1 MYGILFDQTYIN
13 MVIFGLIVFFIMF
26 LWRKLTV
33 MEGNVFILE
42 KRVDMMKKSD
52 RKDSINK
59 SFESADIVMNE
70 IFKDSTV
77 KNNYCNDVNYK
88 CPIENIMQKN
98 KKNTLDLSDIINKN
112 SDMVDYIN
120 IINDIDNEIKEDPSD
135 QLPKYIF
142 ENTNDTKITLAV
154 PKVPKV
160 TDVPKVPEVPEVT
173 ELTDV
178 TDVTNVTDVT
188 DVTCVTDIAH
198 AMNVV
203 QNTSVTQDSN
213 LFNDNDQI
221 DFDTVSVSSDITF
234 GNDTDKTMTKKYK
247 NMNVERLREECKDKS
262 LNTEGTKAILIS
274 RILEYN
280 KKQK

>member
-142 ENTNDTKITLAV
+142 ENTKDTNITLEV
-154 PKVPKV
+154 PKVPK
-160 TDVPKVPEVPEVT
+160 VPKVPEVP
-173 ELTDV
+173 DV
-178 TDVTNVTDVT
+178 TDVTELTDVT

-203 QNTSVTQDSN
+203 QNTSVAQDSN

-247 NMNVERLREECKDKS
+247 NMNVERLREECKEKS

>member
-142 ENTNDTKITLAV
+142 ENTKDTNITLEV

-160 TDVPKVPEVPEVT
+160 TDVPEVPEVT
-173 ELTDV
+173 ELKEV
-178 TDVTNVTDVT
+178 TELTN
-188 DVTCVTDIAH
+188 VTCVTDIAH

>member
-120 IINDIDNEIKEDPSD
+120 IINDIDNEIKEIDEIDEPLSE
-135 QLPKYIF
+135 YIF
-142 ENTNDTKITLAV
+142 KTTKDTNIT
-154 PKVPKV
+154 
-160 TDVPKVPEVPEVT
+160 TEVT
-173 ELTDV
+173 EGPTVDNAMNV
-178 TDVTNVTDVT
+178 AQNTNVTQ
-188 DVTCVTDIAH
+188 IPI
-198 AMNVV
+198 
-203 QNTSVTQDSN
+203 
-213 LFNDNDQI
+213 DNENI
-221 DFDTVSVSSDITF
+221 DFDSVSVSSDITF
-234 GNDTDKTMTKKYK
+234 GNDT
-247 NMNVERLREECKDKS
+247 EC
-262 LNTEGTKAILIS
+262 
-274 RILEYN
+274 
-280 KKQK
+280 

>member
-142 ENTNDTKITLAV
+142 ENTKDTNITLEV

-160 TDVPKVPEVPEVT
+160 TDVPKVPEVTELKEVT
-173 ELTDV
+173 ELT
-178 TDVTNVTDVT
+178 N
-188 DVTCVTDIAH
+188 VTCVTDIAH

-203 QNTSVTQDSN
+203 QNTSVAQDSN

>member
-142 ENTNDTKITLAV
+142 ENTNDTNITLEV

-160 TDVPKVPEVPEVT
+160 TEVPEVPEVPKVPEVT
-173 ELTDV
+173 ELTEV
-178 TDVTNVTDVT
+178 NELTDVTN
-188 DVTCVTDIAH
+188 VTDIAH

-247 NMNVERLREECKDKS
+247 NMNVERLREECKEKS

>member
-142 ENTNDTKITLAV
+142 ENTNDTNITLAV
-154 PKVPKV
+154 PKVP
-160 TDVPKVPEVPEVT
+160 EVT
-173 ELTDV
+173 ELTEV
-178 TDVTNVTDVT
+178 NELTDVTN
-188 DVTCVTDIAH
+188 VTDIAH

-247 NMNVERLREECKDKS
+247 NMNVERLREECKEKS

>member
-142 ENTNDTKITLAV
+142 ENTKDTNITLAV

-160 TDVPKVPEVPEVT
+160 PEVT
-173 ELTDV
+173 ELKEVTEL

-188 DVTCVTDIAH
+188 CVTCVTDVTDIAH

>member
-26 LWRKLTV
+26 LWRKITV
-33 MEGNVFILE
+33 MEGNMFILE

-88 CPIENIMQKN
+88 CPVENIMQKN

-120 IINDIDNEIKEDPSD
+120 IINDIDNEIKENDEPLS
-135 QLPKYIF
+135 KYIF
-142 ENTNDTKITLAV
+142 ENTKDKDTNITHRA
-154 PKVPKV
+154 P
-160 TDVPKVPEVPEVT
+160 
-173 ELTDV
+173 DV
-178 TDVTNVTDVT
+178 TDVTEVTEVTDVT
-188 DVTCVTDIAH
+188 EVTEVTDLTEIART
-198 AMNVV
+198 MNVV
-203 QNTSVTQDSN
+203 QNTSVTQD
-213 LFNDNDQI
+213 FNDNDHI
-221 DFDTVSVSSDITF
+221 DFDSVSVSSDITF

-247 NMNVERLREECKDKS
+247 NMNVERLREECKEKS

>member
-120 IINDIDNEIKEDPSD
+120 IINDIDNEIKEIDEIDEPLSE
-135 QLPKYIF
+135 YIF
-142 ENTNDTKITLAV
+142 KTTKDTNIT
-154 PKVPKV
+154 
-160 TDVPKVPEVPEVT
+160 TEVT
-173 ELTDV
+173 EGPTVDNAMNV
-178 TDVTNVTDVT
+178 AQNTNVTQ
-188 DVTCVTDIAH
+188 IPI
-198 AMNVV
+198 N
-203 QNTSVTQDSN
+203 NEN
-213 LFNDNDQI
+213 I
-221 DFDTVSVSSDITF
+221 DFDSVSVSSDITF

-247 NMNVERLREECKDKS
+247 NMNVERLREECKNKS
-262 LNTEGTKAILIS
+262 LNSEGTKAFLIS

>member
-120 IINDIDNEIKEDPSD
+120 IINDIDNEIKEIDEIDEPLSE
-135 QLPKYIF
+135 YIF
-142 ENTNDTKITLAV
+142 KTTKDTNIT
-154 PKVPKV
+154 
-160 TDVPKVPEVPEVT
+160 TEVT
-173 ELTDV
+173 EVPTVDNAMNV
-178 TDVTNVTDVT
+178 AQNTNVTQ
-188 DVTCVTDIAH
+188 IPI
-198 AMNVV
+198 N
-203 QNTSVTQDSN
+203 NEN
-213 LFNDNDQI
+213 I
-221 DFDTVSVSSDITF
+221 DFDSVSVSSDITF

-247 NMNVERLREECKDKS
+247 NMNVERLREECKNKS
-262 LNTEGTKAILIS
+262 LNSEGTKAFLIS

>member
-142 ENTNDTKITLAV
+142 ENTKDTNITLAV

-160 TDVPKVPEVPEVT
+160 TDVPKVPEVTEVTELKEVT
-173 ELTDV
+173 ELT
-178 TDVTNVTDVT
+178 N
-188 DVTCVTDIAH
+188 VTDIAH

-203 QNTSVTQDSN
+203 QNTSVAQDSN

>member
-120 IINDIDNEIKEDPSD
+120 IINDIDNEIKEIDEIDEPLSE
-135 QLPKYIF
+135 YIF
-142 ENTNDTKITLAV
+142 KTTKDTNIT
-154 PKVPKV
+154 
-160 TDVPKVPEVPEVT
+160 TEVT
-173 ELTDV
+173 EGPTVDNAMNV
-178 TDVTNVTDVT
+178 AQNTNVTQ
-188 DVTCVTDIAH
+188 IPI
-198 AMNVV
+198 
-203 QNTSVTQDSN
+203 
-213 LFNDNDQI
+213 DNENI
-221 DFDTVSVSSDITF
+221 DFDSVSVSSDITF

-247 NMNVERLREECKDKS
+247 NMNVERLREECKNKS
-262 LNTEGTKAILIS
+262 LNSEGTKAFLIS